1 MKRIKGLISVFT
13 SALVLSAF
21 PFTCSA
27 DETASISIGENM
39 ECAPGQFISM
49 DIDVK
54 AGNDFESAEFIY
66 SYNNSDIEIKEVY
79 SAVPNLSIAYNNFQ
93 DDGYIKICVY
103 SNNGEPIPDGK
114 IVGVKFVLPEQ
125 EGEYTFGL
133 TADVFATCQKG
144 MAKVEDITAVYSAF
158 QKLGDANGDNTLNVR
173 DAAFISRL
181 LAAPDK
187 ENNTPPAWADFTGDG
202 VVNVRDA
209 AAIARMIA
217 CSGKTN

>member
-1 MKRIKGLISVFT
+1 
-13 SALVLSAF
+13 
-21 PFTCSA
+21 
-27 DETASISIGENM
+27 M

-49 DIDVK
+49 AIDVE

-66 SYNNSDIEIKEVY
+66 NYNNTEIEIKEVY
-79 SAVPNLSIAYNNFQ
+79 SAVSNLSIAYNDFK

-114 IVGVKFVLPEQ
+114 VVGLNLVLPEQ
-125 EGEYTFGL
+125 EDEYSFGL
-133 TADVFATCQKG
+133 KANVFATCQKG
-144 MAKVEDITAVYSAF
+144 KAKVDEATAVYSAV

-181 LAAPDK
+181 LATHDK
-187 ENNTPPAWADFTGDG
+187 ENDKLPSWADFTGDG
-202 VVNVRDA
+202 IVNVRDA

-217 CSGKTN
+217 CGGKTN

>member
-1 MKRIKGLISVFT
+1 MKRTKRLISVFV
-13 SALVLSAF
+13 SAVISLAF
-21 PFTCSA
+21 PFICSA
-27 DETASISIGENM
+27 DETASISLGESM

-49 DIDVK
+49 DIDVE

-66 SYNNSDIEIKEVY
+66 NYGNSDIEIKEVY
-79 SAVPNLSIAYNNFQ
+79 SAVPNLSIAYNNFK
-93 DDGYIKICVY
+93 DEGYIKICVY
-103 SNNGEPIPDGK
+103 SNNGEPIADGK
-114 IVGVKFVLPEQ
+114 VAGVKLVLPEQ

-133 TADVFATCQKG
+133 TAGVFATCKKG
-144 MAKVEDITAVYSAF
+144 TATVKDATAVYSAV

-181 LAAPDK
+181 LASPDK
-187 ENNTPPAWADFTGDG
+187 ENNKPPAWADFTGDG

-217 CSGKTN
+217 FGG